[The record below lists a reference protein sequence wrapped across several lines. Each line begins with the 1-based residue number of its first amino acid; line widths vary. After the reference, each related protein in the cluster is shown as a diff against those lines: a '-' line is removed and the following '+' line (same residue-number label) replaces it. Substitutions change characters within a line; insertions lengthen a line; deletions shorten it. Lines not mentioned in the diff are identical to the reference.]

1 VNTYEMAFH
10 RMKETGMSQCAE
22 VLRNRAREVTCR
34 LASSDDAYV
43 RALALTIAE
52 SYMSLARTE
61 EWLEGEIPP
70 VERSGIVPELRRN
83 VPSE

>member
-10 RMKETGMSQCAE
+10 RMKETGMSQRAE

-43 RALALTIAE
+43 RALALTIAQ
-52 SYMSLARTE
+52 SYISLARTE
-61 EWLEGEIPP
+61 EWLEGKIPP
-70 VERSGIVPELRRN
+70 VERPSRVPDLSRN
-83 VPSE
+83 VPAE